1 MPLSYSYHIANEMI
15 RIYSLQLTCAHQWIN
30 VLHSCKNE
38 KESEAN
44 LHQRLSQLILLG
56 TL

>member
-1 MPLSYSYHIANEMI
+1 MPLSYSYHMANEMI
-15 RIYSLQLTCAHQWIN
+15 RKYSLQLTCAHQWIN